1 IKTGDKLDL
10 KHPQT
15 YNEKLQW
22 LKLYYKN
29 PKIPQCVDK
38 YQVREY
44 VRNKGLDYILNDLLW
59 EGFNPED
66 IPFDDLPN
74 KFVIKATHGQ
84 GYNIIC
90 TDKSKLNYSKTI
102 KTLNKWLDTKF
113 LPSYGEWFYGVVK
126 PRIIVEKF

>member
-1 IKTGDKLDL
+1 KS
-10 KHPQT
+10 
-15 YNEKLQW
+15 
-22 LKLYYKN
+22 YYK
-29 PKIPQCVDK
+29 KLRIAKCVNK
-38 YQVREY
+38 YERRKY
-44 VRNKGLDYILNDLLW
+44 VKDMRIVHILNDLLW

-66 IPFDDLPN
+66 IPFDELPD

-90 TDKSKLNYSKTI
+90 TDKTKLNYGETI

-126 PRIIVEKF
+126 PRIIVEKFL